1 MKLSKRSIYI
11 ILVIVL
17 TIAVDQISKVLVR
30 SNIDL
35 RTDINPGERI
45 SLIGDA
51 FLMMNVEN
59 AGAFLGMGSDLNP
72 TLRIILLL
80 ILPIVVLGFVL
91 RYVFKDKSLDNLSL
105 FAFASI
111 IGGGFA
117 NVYDRIVYG
126 KVTDFLFIDLGG
138 VFKTGIFNMA
148 DLSVSTGII
157 ILAIF
162 SFKKKK
168 SSDLQD

>member
-17 TIAVDQISKVLVR
+17 TIAVDQISKALVR
-30 SNIDL
+30 TNVDA
-35 RTDINPGERI
+35 RTEIHPGERI

-80 ILPIVVLGFVL
+80 ILPIVVLGFVV
-91 RYVFKDKSLDNLSL
+91 RYIFRDKSLDNLSL

-117 NVYDRIVYG
+117 NVYDRVVYG
-126 KVTDFLFIDLGG
+126 SVTDFLFIDLGG

-148 DLSVSTGII
+148 DLSVTTGII
-157 ILAIF
+157 ILAIS

-168 SSDLQD
+168 TSES